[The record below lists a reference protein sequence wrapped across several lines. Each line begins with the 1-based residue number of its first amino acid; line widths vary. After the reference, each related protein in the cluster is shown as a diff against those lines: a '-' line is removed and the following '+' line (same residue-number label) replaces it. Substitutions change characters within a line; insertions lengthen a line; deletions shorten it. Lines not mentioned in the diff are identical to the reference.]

1 MTPQGPRPCLACC
14 FVVTQG
20 SGGHLASLVPVPA
33 TVRTRPFRPQPW
45 ARAKMSNSLSVVEFK
60 ALIQRALAVRSQ
72 FAVFEARNYGRE
84 WTTEDLTLGLMK
96 DVGDLAALVQASEGV
111 RQAEGADVGKAVR
124 HELSDCLWSVI
135 VLADRLGIDL
145 EAAFTQTM
153 DDLGSQLPGS
163 AS

>member
-1 MTPQGPRPCLACC
+1 
-14 FVVTQG
+14 
-20 SGGHLASLVPVPA
+20 
-33 TVRTRPFRPQPW
+33 
-45 ARAKMSNSLSVVEFK
+45 MSNSLSVVEFK

-84 WTTEDLTLGLMK
+84 WTTEELTLGIMK
-96 DVGDLAALVQASEGV
+96 DAGDLAALVQASERV

-163 AS
+163 A